1 MNYLLM
7 FLSGVLLCNAI
18 PHLVSGVRG
27 ERFFTPWSRDVR
39 ASAVENALWG
49 SVNLLAGGFILSR
62 IAAQN
67 IPHGAKVM
75 GIGFVLT
82 AVALSWWFSKRSA

>member
-18 PHLVSGVRG
+18 PHLVSGLRG
-27 ERFFTPWSRDVR
+27 ERFFTPWSGANR

-49 SVNLLAGGFILSR
+49 SANLFAGGFILSR
-62 IAAQN
+62 IAMQN
-67 IPHGAKVM
+67 IPHGAKVLA
-75 GIGFVLT
+75 IGFVLT